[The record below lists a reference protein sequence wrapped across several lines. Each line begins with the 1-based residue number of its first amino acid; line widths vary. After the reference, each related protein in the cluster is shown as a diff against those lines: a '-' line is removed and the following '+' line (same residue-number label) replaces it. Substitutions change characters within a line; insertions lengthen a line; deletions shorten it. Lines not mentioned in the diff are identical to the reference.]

1 MFPYAPFLTG
11 SEDMADVKKVNNAN
25 DENLDELHM
34 IRVQKLRDLQAEG
47 NDPFVI
53 TKCDVTHHSAIL
65 KLILIILTA
74 RRFPLP
80 ADLCQSVLWV
90 RRHFAMYRI

>member
-1 MFPYAPFLTG
+1 MFPCAPFLTG

-53 TKCDVTHHSAIL
+53 TKCDVTHHSADI
-65 KLILIILTA
+65 KADFEKTA
-74 RRFPLP
+74 ISY
-80 ADLCQSVLWV
+80 Q
-90 RRHFAMYRI
+90 

>member
-1 MFPYAPFLTG
+1 
-11 SEDMADVKKVNNAN
+11 MADVKKVNNAN

-53 TKCDVTHHSAIL
+53 TKCDVTHRQI
-65 KLILIILTA
+65 
-74 RRFPLP
+74 
-80 ADLCQSVLWV
+80 
-90 RRHFAMYRI
+90 FAG